1 MAGILPNSRAVGLRG
16 STRVPRGVG
25 SHTIARMRRLLVLLA
40 AAAVLIAAAPATGK
54 TRLERFS
61 TPSKRILCAY
71 VSGDETLI
79 RCDLLFLN
87 DRAAVLNAGK
97 RARLV
102 KVSDVI
108 GDIHAR
114 VLRYGTTRAFGR
126 FTCTSRTTG
135 LSCRDR
141 RSGHGFE
148 VSRERQ
154 RLF

>member
-1 MAGILPNSRAVGLRG
+1 
-16 STRVPRGVG
+16 
-25 SHTIARMRRLLVLLA
+25 MRRPLVLLA
-40 AAAVLIAAAPATGK
+40 AVAVLIAAAPASGK

-61 TPSKRILCAY
+61 TPSGRILCTYA
-71 VSGDETLI
+71 SGDEPLI

-87 DRAAVLNAGK
+87 DRAVMLNAGK
-97 RARLV
+97 RARLI
-102 KVSDVI
+102 KVTDVI

-135 LSCRDR
+135 LTCRDR
-141 RSGHGFE
+141 RSGHGFA